1 MSRKLAFFYDVSLE
15 FSQPVRE
22 HDFVL
27 RCVPPNTAG
36 QRILDFSLE
45 LTPNVTVSHQRD
57 WLGNR
62 IQAGRIAEEHGH
74 FRYVIRGTAERD
86 RTARQECAASPV
98 FRFPTPTTAPSA
110 EMEAFLASL
119 TLPAGDAERAWA
131 LSRAVGDY
139 MQYQSGST
147 GVGTTAAEAFAAGR
161 GVCQDFAHVFLA
173 LARRAGL
180 DARYVNGLSLG
191 EGSSHAWCE
200 VWLDGVWTGIDPTRG
215 VWADDSYIRFGVGR
229 DFADSPFERG
239 VFRGS
244 ARQRQSV
251 YMKVS
256 EIG

>member
-1 MSRKLAFFYDVSLE
+1 
-15 FSQPVRE
+15 
-22 HDFVL
+22 
-27 RCVPPNTAG
+27 
-36 QRILDFSLE
+36 
-45 LTPNVTVSHQRD
+45 
-57 WLGNR
+57 
-62 IQAGRIAEEHGH
+62 
-74 FRYVIRGTAERD
+74 
-86 RTARQECAASPV
+86 
-98 FRFPTPTTAPSA
+98 
-110 EMEAFLASL
+110 
-119 TLPAGDAERAWA
+119 
-131 LSRAVGDY
+131 

-180 DARYVNGLSLG
+180 AARYVNGLSLG

-229 DFADSPFERG
+229 DFADCPFERG